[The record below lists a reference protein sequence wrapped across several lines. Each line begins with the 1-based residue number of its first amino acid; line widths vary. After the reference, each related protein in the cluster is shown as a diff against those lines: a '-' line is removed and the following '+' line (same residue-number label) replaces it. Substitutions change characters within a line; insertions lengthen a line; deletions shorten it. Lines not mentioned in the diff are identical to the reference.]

1 MKRFLWITV
10 AVVCIAI
17 CIASGSF
24 LLRYYI
30 GLKRTEKLIQSVR
43 IESVPSAPQQSEE
56 PASAQPD
63 PSAPEQEQSEEPTQ
77 KTVQIPFDFDA
88 MHEINPD
95 IYAWL
100 VVPGTNIDCPILQSQ
115 TDDLFYNDHGIDAKP
130 FILGAVYS
138 QKTYN
143 SRTFQDP
150 MTFLYGHGTYAG
162 QPADFDELNDF
173 ADELF
178 FETHREILVY
188 VHDEMYVYTIFAAC
202 NHGNEHILR
211 YYDFSDETYFN
222 LFFDEFYDESKSCD
236 HLDLNAMPK
245 FGDKLITLSTC
256 YEPDKSQRYLVF
268 GVLTD
273 VYTAEH

>member
-1 MKRFLWITV
+1 MKRIIWITV
-10 AVVCIAI
+10 AVLCIAV

-30 GLKRTEKLIQSVR
+30 GLRRTEHL
-43 IESVPSAPQQSEE
+43 IESVRVEPAEPAPQQTAT
-56 PASAQPD
+56 PSAEPD
-63 PSAPEQEQSEEPTQ
+63 PEENPDAPEEAEH
-77 KTVQIPFDFDA
+77 KLLQIPFDFDA

-115 TDDLFYNDHGIDAKP
+115 TDDEFYNDHGIDAKP

-143 SRTFQDP
+143 TRTFQDP

-162 QPADFDELNDF
+162 QPADFDQLNDF
-173 ADELF
+173 ADEHF
-178 FETHREILVY
+178 FDTHREILVY
-188 VHDEMYVYTIFAAC
+188 VRDKMYVYTIYAAC
-202 NHGNEHILR
+202 NHGSEHILH
-211 YYDFSDETYFN
+211 YSDFSDESSFN
-222 LFFDEFYDESKSCD
+222 LFFDGFYDDTKSCD
-236 HLDLNAMPK
+236 HLIPEAMPQ
-245 FGDKLITLSTC
+245 FGDKLLTLSTC
-256 YEPDKSQRYLVF
+256 YEPNKSQRYLVF

-273 VYTAEH
+273 VYTPEQ

>member
-1 MKRFLWITV
+1 MKKIIWIAV
-10 AVVCIAI
+10 AVLCIAVCIV
-17 CIASGSF
+17 SGSY
-24 LLRYYI
+24 LLRYYL
-30 GLKRTEKLIQSVR
+30 GLRRTEQLIQSVR
-43 IESVPSAPQQSEE
+43 IEPAEPAPQQTEPPDPDSGQPEE
-56 PASAQPD
+56 PM
-63 PSAPEQEQSEEPTQ
+63 Q

-150 MTFLYGHGTYAG
+150 MTILYGHGTYAG
-162 QPADFDELNDF
+162 QPADFDQLNDF

-178 FETHREILVY
+178 FSTHREILVY
-188 VHDEMYVYTIFAAC
+188 VRDEMYVYSVFAAC

-211 YYDFSDETYFN
+211 YYDFSDESSFH
-222 LFFDEFYDESKSCD
+222 LFFDEFYDEGKSCD
-236 HLDLNAMPK
+236 HLDPDAMPQ
-245 FGDKLITLSTC
+245 FGDKLLTLSTC
-256 YEPDKSQRYLVF
+256 YEPNKNQRYLVF

-273 VYTAEH
+273 VYSAEQ